1 MPYPKN
7 QPLTRRLLQRPRRK
21 RPKQRNR
28 RPLRFSPYAWAKLIY
43 LRDRGPTEVG
53 GFGITE
59 AADPRFVTDIVLVKQ
74 TCTDV
79 TVAFDDAA
87 VADFFDDQIDAGRHP
102 ENFGRIWI
110 HTHPGFSARPS
121 QVDVE
126 TFARV
131 FGNCDWAVMFI
142 LARNGATYAELKRT
156 GKPQAEKLSVGID
169 FKPEFAAS
177 DQSAWEAEYLE
188 CVQEA
193 PLPPLLWDLVDW
205 FDEEFAYSEQCP
217 VFPL

>member
-1 MPYPKN
+1 MPYPKT

-21 RPKQRNR
+21 RPKQRKR

-59 AADPRFVTDIVLVKQ
+59 PGDPRFVTDIVLIKQ
-74 TCTDV
+74 TCTDM
-79 TVAFDDAA
+79 TVVFDDAA

-102 ENFGRIWI
+102 ELFGRIWI
-110 HTHPGFSARPS
+110 HTHPGISAQPS
-121 QVDVE
+121 QVDVK

-131 FGNCDWAVMFI
+131 FGNCAWAVMFI
-142 LARNGATYAELKRT
+142 LARNGATYAELKHA
-156 GKPQAEKLSVGID
+156 GKPKAEKLSVGID

-188 CVQEA
+188 CVQDA
-193 PLPPLLWDLVDW
+193 PLPPLWDLAEW
-205 FDEEFAYSEQCP
+205 FDDEFAYSEQWP
-217 VFPL
+217 VLPI